1 MEGIKAIDWIGVIT
15 ISGGT
20 VMFLLGLE
28 YGGVTYPWDSA
39 TTICLIL
46 FGVVTLV
53 LFFINEWKFAKY
65 PVMPLRLFNNRTN
78 VASLLVCFIHG
89 FIFISAAYYLPLYF
103 QAVLEAS
110 PILSG
115 IYLFPFVLSL
125 SFMSI
130 VVGIFIKVTGQYLP
144 PIWFGMLFMAVG
156 FGLFI
161 DLPLGRD
168 WGRLIPFQIIAG
180 LGVGPIF
187 QAPLIA
193 LQSNVPPRD
202 IATATALFGFV
213 RNIATSMSVV
223 IGGVIFQNRMMDQ
236 LDILGSALPAD
247 AAKRLGSGG
256 AASSTFFVQKLPV
269 NQRRPVQRVYNKSLQ
284 ALWIFYVAI
293 GAIGVIVSF
302 IIRKRKLDTKHQ
314 EYKSGLA
321 QEEINRLEQE
331 KLDAE
336 KKAEKEERRRSKM
349 ESRESQRASSK
360 EGEKRSSKRWSKRQ
374 SRDMGSINEG
384 ADTGLG
390 PNGVTAGHQR
400 KSSAGSRS
408 RSRARSAG
416 RPSSSGNRQRG
427 TSQSQQRSITEPQRS
442 MSVVEEVNTA
452 DAEPETTVASQ

>member
-15 ISGGT
+15 VSGGT

-28 YGGVTYPWDSA
+28 YGGVTYPWDSVQ
-39 TTICLIL
+39 TICLIV
-46 FGVVTLV
+46 FGLVTLGI
-53 LFFINEWKFAKY
+53 FFINEWKFAKY

-115 IYLFPFVLSL
+115 VYLFPFVLSL

-130 VVGIFIKVTGQYLP
+130 VVGVFIKVTGHYLP

-168 WGRLIPFQIIAG
+168 WSRLITFQIIAG

-193 LQSNVPPRD
+193 LQCNVPPRD

-236 LDILGSALPAD
+236 TDLLRAAVPGD
-247 AAKRLGSGG
+247 AAVRLGSGG
-256 AASSTFFVQKLPV
+256 AAASTVFVQKLPIE
-269 NQRRPVQRVYNKSLQ
+269 QRRPVQRVYNKGLQ

-293 GAIGVIVSF
+293 GAIGVLVSF
-302 IIRKRKLDTKHQ
+302 LIRKRKLDTKHQ

-321 QEEINRLEQE
+321 QEELNRLEQ
-331 KLDAE
+331 KKVDAE
-336 KKAEKEERRRSKM
+336 KKTEKEERRRSKM
-349 ESRESQRASSK
+349 ESREGRRLSTK
-360 EGEKRSSKRWSKRQ
+360 DGEKRGSKRWSF
-374 SRDMGSINEG
+374 G
-384 ADTGLG
+384 
-390 PNGVTAGHQR
+390 QR
-400 KSSAGSRS
+400 KQSAGSRS

-416 RPSSSGNRQRG
+416 RPASAGQKQGRNSP
-427 TSQSQQRSITEPQRS
+427 SQQRHGGETLQRNMSI
-442 MSVVEEVNTA
+442 VEEGDVV
-452 DAEPETTVASQ
+452 DAEAEPTAGVSERKTDSGIELDPEMKMILDKI